1 MKNLSESDLTA
12 IAGHILMQPKIMGDQ
27 WGGGKTV
34 R

>member
-1 MKNLSESDLTA
+1 MYA
-12 IAGHILMQPKIMGDQ
+12 IAGHILMQPKILGEQ